1 MDKLYYPATMHP
13 EEDGRYSI
21 WLSDLKGCCSQGNT
35 LAEAVENIK
44 DGLGL
49 YCEEAEEG
57 NLVLPV
63 PSAPDK
69 VPLEAGEFVVIVLTQ
84 RISQDPVNQGGQE
97 NPVDPCVA
105 EQHGGGTADQFLGG
119 TPVCSCGAAERWTEW
134 VKHSG
139 TRGFSRS
146 RCAC

>member
-21 WLSDLKGCCSQGNT
+21 WLSDIKGCCSQGNT
-35 LAEAVENIK
+35 IAEAVENIK

-49 YCEEAEEG
+49 YYEEAEEG

-69 VPLEAGEFVVIVLTQ
+69 VLLEPGEFVVMVEFSPNEYLKTRSTRAVKKTLSIPAWLNSMAEAQQINFSAVLQ
-84 RISQDPVNQGGQE
+84 SALV
-97 NPVDPCVA
+97 
-105 EQHGGGTADQFLGG
+105 
-119 TPVCSCGAAERWTEW
+119 ERLNAGLSE
-134 VKHSG
+134 
-139 TRGFSRS
+139 
-146 RCAC
+146 